1 MRIIIVRFGWNRDK
15 PEFLARLA
23 RSPKAKYIILNRLK
37 ALYDSD
43 GNLHYVGYDQVA
55 SVVDRVYTES
65 EFVPDNTDVILV
77 FMGIDESQGQG
88 EDGEFIWALDLTPEG
103 TNEEEYSKLVKGFEA
118 QDLEFSPTLPRAFV
132 MEKSVSAII
141 AQAAAMVDWNA
152 RTKFCSAC
160 GKRTTSQEA
169 GYKRNCPTLQEKGPK
184 CMSHTGIQNFAY
196 PRTDAVVIVCII
208 HPNGD
213 KILLGRQKRWPNK
226 MFSCVS
232 GFVEAAETLEEAVR
246 REAFEETGVIVD
258 RVAYHSSQPWPFPN
272 SLMLGFIAEAV
283 STDIHFRDDE
293 LEAAEWFTRSEVIAA
308 VKGEKSSTFSM
319 APKGSL
325 ASTLVHAWINDKKWQ
340 QPTPT
345 TNAKILASSFP
356 FTLLSV
362 PNKISQM
369 SYQPPPPSYGA
380 PPPTGQR
387 PPQQQYQQQGYQ
399 QQGYGQ
405 QEQAQQG
412 YGAPPPPAGPPPGVD
427 QQLYSWFK
435 AVDTDGSG
443 QLSADELQKALI
455 NGDWSP
461 FNIETVRLMVNM
473 FDTDN
478 SGTINFNE
486 FAGLW
491 KYIEDW
497 KRCFQ
502 AFDADRSGSINQAEM
517 GNALRSFGFN
527 VSPKFISTLIQKFDR
542 YATIK
547 NTGKGDVSFDNF
559 VQACVTMKTLTDSFR
574 QFDTDGDGWVQINYE
589 QASFMQ
595 RVWDA
600 FQQGQ
605 ISLTDLMCHVRIEAI
620 IRLAACDMEVVQVQ
634 PRDSYLHNIYVP
646 TKGTVI
652 RWSFTTKKNNIAFG
666 LFRRKEKE
674 PLPNSSEIVFRAQQ
688 QLQKRQMSFPSDLGA
703 NRNNSQEST
712 STVGDEDIESNYLHS
727 SNQSIHSQNNSSHHS
742 NRPRSKSVATI
753 KLKDSGMDEIIP
765 IQHAQSSDQKVEG
778 AFVVDEPGNYVLVFD
793 NTFSRNTPKKLTY
806 SVALGNP
813 EDVKVHVNEVS
824 GWLLKKKRKRM
835 QGWAKRWFTLSP
847 TGVLSYSTSQN
858 SVTRGSIQIL
868 VSTISY
874 NPNLRQ
880 INIDSGTMLYHLK
893 TLTEADYDLWQSALT
908 DTRRKNG
915 EYDDSPIPQDENNKS
930 SISVAA
936 SKRHSSRY
944 GENKKIRAEIEQGLE
959 TSSLHQQ
966 NTLFLAKIIEELEQV
981 LINNDLQSIQPLM
994 EKLDHQ
1000 KLQMVA
1006 DANEQISQWKN
1017 VQNYFASSG
1026 LRRSGSISPIISNAQ
1041 QTPGDDTIHEDY
1053 EHLHRSSSV
1062 YSRMSGYSDQFFDA
1076 EDIVLSGGEDEDDI
1090 IEAGSSIDDES
1101 SDEDSEPGSGTEV
1114 LDLTSM
1120 SDCARRTKLPSP
1132 AVADAGSALSVFR
1145 KNVGKDLST
1154 IAMPIS
1160 MNEPLNMLQKACE
1173 ELEYCELL
1181 EKASTLTDAMERL
1194 MYVTAF
1200 SISSYAS
1207 SQYRTGRKP
1216 FNPMMTETYENI
1228 RPDKGF
1234 RFISEKVSHNPLV
1247 IAAHAEAKGFKYW
1260 QSTQI
1265 KSKFWGKSMEFM
1277 TEGTFH
1283 VTLTGHDDHY
1293 TFFKPSSWMKN
1304 MIAGEKYLEH
1314 SGECKVVN
1322 KTTGDYAVIT
1332 FKEGSGGGLFGAP
1345 TKRNDVIATLYDAN
1359 DTKVRRVVGKWSESL
1374 AEEVG
1379 LDKKK
1384 LSVIWNARPPGIKDH
1399 DKYFGFTKF
1408 ATELNE
1414 LTELERDKLP
1424 ITDTRLRPDQQLYE
1438 KGNVDE
1444 ADEEKLRIEQQQRD
1458 KRKEFELQGK
1468 EWLPRWFSREGEEWL
1483 YSGQYWPTRET
1494 GQWPKDQ
1501 FPLW

>member
-1 MRIIIVRFGWNRDK
+1 
-15 PEFLARLA
+15 
-23 RSPKAKYIILNRLK
+23 
-37 ALYDSD
+37 
-43 GNLHYVGYDQVA
+43 
-55 SVVDRVYTES
+55 
-65 EFVPDNTDVILV
+65 
-77 FMGIDESQGQG
+77 
-88 EDGEFIWALDLTPEG
+88 
-103 TNEEEYSKLVKGFEA
+103 
-118 QDLEFSPTLPRAFV
+118 
-132 MEKSVSAII
+132 
-141 AQAAAMVDWNA
+141 
-152 RTKFCSAC
+152 
-160 GKRTTSQEA
+160 
-169 GYKRNCPTLQEKGPK
+169 
-184 CMSHTGIQNFAY
+184 
-196 PRTDAVVIVCII
+196 
-208 HPNGD
+208 
-213 KILLGRQKRWPNK
+213 
-226 MFSCVS
+226 
-232 GFVEAAETLEEAVR
+232 
-246 REAFEETGVIVD
+246 
-258 RVAYHSSQPWPFPN
+258 
-272 SLMLGFIAEAV
+272 
-283 STDIHFRDDE
+283 
-293 LEAAEWFTRSEVIAA
+293 
-308 VKGEKSSTFSM
+308 
-319 APKGSL
+319 
-325 ASTLVHAWINDKKWQ
+325 
-340 QPTPT
+340 
-345 TNAKILASSFP
+345 
-356 FTLLSV
+356 
-362 PNKISQM
+362 
-369 SYQPPPPSYGA
+369 
-380 PPPTGQR
+380 
-387 PPQQQYQQQGYQ
+387 
-399 QQGYGQ
+399 
-405 QEQAQQG
+405 
-412 YGAPPPPAGPPPGVD
+412 
-427 QQLYSWFK
+427 
-435 AVDTDGSG
+435 
-443 QLSADELQKALI
+443 
-455 NGDWSP
+455 
-461 FNIETVRLMVNM
+461 
-473 FDTDN
+473 
-478 SGTINFNE
+478 
-486 FAGLW
+486 
-491 KYIEDW
+491 
-497 KRCFQ
+497 
-502 AFDADRSGSINQAEM
+502 
-517 GNALRSFGFN
+517 
-527 VSPKFISTLIQKFDR
+527 
-542 YATIK
+542 
-547 NTGKGDVSFDNF
+547 
-559 VQACVTMKTLTDSFR
+559 
-574 QFDTDGDGWVQINYE
+574 
-589 QASFMQ
+589 
-595 RVWDA
+595 
-600 FQQGQ
+600 
-605 ISLTDLMCHVRIEAI
+605 
-620 IRLAACDMEVVQVQ
+620 MEVVQVQ

-712 STVGDEDIESNYLHS
+712 STVGDDDIESNYIHS
-727 SNQSIHSQNNSSHHS
+727 SSQSIHSQNNSSHHN

-778 AFVVDEPGNYVLVFD
+778 TFVVDEPGNYVLVFD

-806 SVALGNP
+806 SVALGTP
-813 EDVKVHVNEVS
+813 EDVKVAENEVS

-908 DTRRKNG
+908 ETRRKNG
-915 EYDDSPIPQDENNKS
+915 EYDDSPIPQDEHNKS

-936 SKRHSSRY
+936 SKRHSTRY
-944 GENKKIRAEIEQGLE
+944 GDTKKIRAEIEQGLE

-981 LINNDLQSIQPLM
+981 LINNDLQSIQSLM

-1000 KLQMVA
+1000 KLQMIA

-1017 VQNYFASSG
+1017 VQNYFASNG
-1026 LRRSGSISPIISNAQ
+1026 LRRSGSISPIVSNSQQAQ
-1041 QTPGDDTIHEDY
+1041 GDDTIHEDY

-1076 EDIVLSGGEDEDDI
+1076 EDIVLSGGEDEDEV

-1101 SDEDSEPGSGTEV
+1101 SDEDSEQSSGTEV

-1120 SDCARRTKLPSP
+1120 GDCTRRTKLPSP

-1234 RFISEKVSHNPLV
+1234 RFISEKVSHNPLI

-1345 TKRNDVIATLYDAN
+1345 TKRNDVIATLYDSN
-1359 DTKVRRVVGKWSESL
+1359 DKKVRRVVGKWSESL

-1414 LTELERDKLP
+1414 LTDLERDKLP

-1458 KRKEFELQGK
+1458 KRKEFEAQGK

>member
-1 MRIIIVRFGWNRDK
+1 
-15 PEFLARLA
+15 
-23 RSPKAKYIILNRLK
+23 
-37 ALYDSD
+37 
-43 GNLHYVGYDQVA
+43 
-55 SVVDRVYTES
+55 
-65 EFVPDNTDVILV
+65 
-77 FMGIDESQGQG
+77 
-88 EDGEFIWALDLTPEG
+88 
-103 TNEEEYSKLVKGFEA
+103 
-118 QDLEFSPTLPRAFV
+118 
-132 MEKSVSAII
+132 
-141 AQAAAMVDWNA
+141 
-152 RTKFCSAC
+152 
-160 GKRTTSQEA
+160 
-169 GYKRNCPTLQEKGPK
+169 
-184 CMSHTGIQNFAY
+184 
-196 PRTDAVVIVCII
+196 
-208 HPNGD
+208 
-213 KILLGRQKRWPNK
+213 
-226 MFSCVS
+226 
-232 GFVEAAETLEEAVR
+232 
-246 REAFEETGVIVD
+246 
-258 RVAYHSSQPWPFPN
+258 
-272 SLMLGFIAEAV
+272 
-283 STDIHFRDDE
+283 
-293 LEAAEWFTRSEVIAA
+293 
-308 VKGEKSSTFSM
+308 
-319 APKGSL
+319 
-325 ASTLVHAWINDKKWQ
+325 
-340 QPTPT
+340 
-345 TNAKILASSFP
+345 
-356 FTLLSV
+356 
-362 PNKISQM
+362 
-369 SYQPPPPSYGA
+369 
-380 PPPTGQR
+380 
-387 PPQQQYQQQGYQ
+387 
-399 QQGYGQ
+399 
-405 QEQAQQG
+405 
-412 YGAPPPPAGPPPGVD
+412 
-427 QQLYSWFK
+427 
-435 AVDTDGSG
+435 
-443 QLSADELQKALI
+443 
-455 NGDWSP
+455 
-461 FNIETVRLMVNM
+461 
-473 FDTDN
+473 
-478 SGTINFNE
+478 
-486 FAGLW
+486 
-491 KYIEDW
+491 
-497 KRCFQ
+497 
-502 AFDADRSGSINQAEM
+502 
-517 GNALRSFGFN
+517 
-527 VSPKFISTLIQKFDR
+527 
-542 YATIK
+542 
-547 NTGKGDVSFDNF
+547 
-559 VQACVTMKTLTDSFR
+559 
-574 QFDTDGDGWVQINYE
+574 
-589 QASFMQ
+589 
-595 RVWDA
+595 
-600 FQQGQ
+600 
-605 ISLTDLMCHVRIEAI
+605 
-620 IRLAACDMEVVQVQ
+620 MEVVQVQ

-666 LFRRKEKE
+666 LFRRKERE

-688 QLQKRQMSFPSDLGA
+688 QLQKRQMSFPSDVGA

-712 STVGDEDIESNYLHS
+712 STVGDDDIESNYIHS

-742 NRPRSKSVATI
+742 TRPRSKSVATI

-778 AFVVDEPGNYVLVFD
+778 TFVVDEPGNYVLVFD

-813 EDVKVHVNEVS
+813 EDVKVPVNEMS

-893 TLTEADYDLWQSALT
+893 TLTESDYDLWQSALT
-908 DTRRKNG
+908 ETRRKNG
-915 EYDDSPIPQDENNKS
+915 EYDDSPIPQIEHSKS
-930 SISVAA
+930 IVSVAA

-981 LINNDLQSIQPLM
+981 LIRNDLQSIQPLM

-1026 LRRSGSISPIISNAQ
+1026 LRRSGSISPIISSAQ
-1041 QTPGDDTIHEDY
+1041 QTQGDDTIHEDY

-1076 EDIVLSGGEDEDDI
+1076 EDIVLSGGEDEDDA

-1101 SDEDSEPGSGTEV
+1101 SDEDSEQSSGTEV

-1359 DTKVRRVVGKWSESL
+1359 DKKVRRVVGKWSESL

-1384 LSVIWNARPPGIKDH
+1384 LSVIWNARAPGIKDYE
-1399 DKYFGFTKF
+1399 KYFGFTKF

-1424 ITDTRLRPDQQLYE
+1424 MTDTRLRPDQQLYE
-1438 KGNVDE
+1438 KGHVDE

-1458 KRKEFELQGK
+1458 KRKEFESQGK
-1468 EWLPRWFSREGEEWL
+1468 EWLPRWFAREGEEWL

>member
-1 MRIIIVRFGWNRDK
+1 
-15 PEFLARLA
+15 
-23 RSPKAKYIILNRLK
+23 
-37 ALYDSD
+37 
-43 GNLHYVGYDQVA
+43 
-55 SVVDRVYTES
+55 
-65 EFVPDNTDVILV
+65 
-77 FMGIDESQGQG
+77 
-88 EDGEFIWALDLTPEG
+88 
-103 TNEEEYSKLVKGFEA
+103 
-118 QDLEFSPTLPRAFV
+118 
-132 MEKSVSAII
+132 
-141 AQAAAMVDWNA
+141 
-152 RTKFCSAC
+152 
-160 GKRTTSQEA
+160 
-169 GYKRNCPTLQEKGPK
+169 
-184 CMSHTGIQNFAY
+184 
-196 PRTDAVVIVCII
+196 
-208 HPNGD
+208 
-213 KILLGRQKRWPNK
+213 
-226 MFSCVS
+226 
-232 GFVEAAETLEEAVR
+232 
-246 REAFEETGVIVD
+246 
-258 RVAYHSSQPWPFPN
+258 
-272 SLMLGFIAEAV
+272 
-283 STDIHFRDDE
+283 
-293 LEAAEWFTRSEVIAA
+293 
-308 VKGEKSSTFSM
+308 
-319 APKGSL
+319 
-325 ASTLVHAWINDKKWQ
+325 
-340 QPTPT
+340 
-345 TNAKILASSFP
+345 
-356 FTLLSV
+356 
-362 PNKISQM
+362 
-369 SYQPPPPSYGA
+369 
-380 PPPTGQR
+380 
-387 PPQQQYQQQGYQ
+387 
-399 QQGYGQ
+399 
-405 QEQAQQG
+405 
-412 YGAPPPPAGPPPGVD
+412 
-427 QQLYSWFK
+427 
-435 AVDTDGSG
+435 
-443 QLSADELQKALI
+443 
-455 NGDWSP
+455 
-461 FNIETVRLMVNM
+461 
-473 FDTDN
+473 
-478 SGTINFNE
+478 
-486 FAGLW
+486 
-491 KYIEDW
+491 
-497 KRCFQ
+497 
-502 AFDADRSGSINQAEM
+502 
-517 GNALRSFGFN
+517 
-527 VSPKFISTLIQKFDR
+527 
-542 YATIK
+542 
-547 NTGKGDVSFDNF
+547 
-559 VQACVTMKTLTDSFR
+559 
-574 QFDTDGDGWVQINYE
+574 
-589 QASFMQ
+589 
-595 RVWDA
+595 
-600 FQQGQ
+600 
-605 ISLTDLMCHVRIEAI
+605 
-620 IRLAACDMEVVQVQ
+620 MEVVQVQ

-666 LFRRKEKE
+666 LFRRKGKE

-688 QLQKRQMSFPSDLGA
+688 QLQKRQMSFPSELGT

-712 STVGDEDIESNYLHS
+712 STVGDDDIESNYIHS
-727 SNQSIHSQNNSSHHS
+727 SSQSIHSQNNSIHHN

-753 KLKDSGMDEIIP
+753 KLKEGGMDEIIP

-778 AFVVDEPGNYVLVFD
+778 TFVVEEPGNYVLVFD

-813 EDVKVHVNEVS
+813 EDVKVSENEVS

-858 SVTRGSIQIL
+858 SVIRGSIQIL

-893 TLTEADYDLWQSALT
+893 TLTESDYDLWQSALT
-908 DTRRKNG
+908 ETRRKNG
-915 EYDDSPIPQDENNKS
+915 EHDDPPVPQDEYNKS
-930 SISVAA
+930 SISLAG

-944 GENKKIRAEIEQGLE
+944 GDNKKIKAEIEQGLD
-959 TSSLHQQ
+959 TSNLHQQ
-966 NTLFLAKIIEELEQV
+966 NTIFLANIIEELEQV
-981 LINNDLQSIQPLM
+981 LMRNDLQAIQPLM

-1000 KLQMVA
+1000 KLQMLA

-1017 VQNYFASSG
+1017 VQNYFASNG
-1026 LRRSGSISPIISNAQ
+1026 IRRSGSISPIINNAQ
-1041 QTPGDDTIHEDY
+1041 QTQGDDTIPEDY
-1053 EHLHRSSSV
+1053 EHIHRSSSI

-1076 EDIVLSGGEDEDDI
+1076 EDIVLSGGDDEDDV

-1101 SDEDSEPGSGTEV
+1101 SDEDKHSSNGNTDV

-1120 SDCARRTKLPSP
+1120 SDCTRRTKLPSP

-1194 MYVTAF
+1194 MYVTVF

-1234 RFISEKVSHNPLV
+1234 RFISEKVSHNPLI

-1277 TEGTFH
+1277 TEGSFH

-1332 FKEGSGGGLFGAP
+1332 FKEGTGGGLFGAP
-1345 TKRNDVIATLYDAN
+1345 TKRNDVIATLYDSNNKKA
-1359 DTKVRRVVGKWSESL
+1359 RRIVGKWSESL
-1374 AEEVG
+1374 AEEIG
-1379 LDKKK
+1379 MDKSK
-1384 LSVIWNARPPGIKDH
+1384 LSVIWNARPPGIKDS

-1414 LTELERDKLP
+1414 LTELEQGKLP

-1458 KRKEFELQGK
+1458 KRKEIEAEGK

-1501 FPLW
+1501 FSLW